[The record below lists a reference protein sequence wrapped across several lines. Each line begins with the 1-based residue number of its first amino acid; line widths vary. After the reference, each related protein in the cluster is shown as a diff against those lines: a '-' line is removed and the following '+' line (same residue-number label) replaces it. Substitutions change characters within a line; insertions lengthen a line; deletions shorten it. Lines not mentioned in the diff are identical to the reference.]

1 VGVVKPTRSAGSIEE
16 MIRLLPDGVGV
27 IPLFLN
33 VREQVESEFRA
44 AFEQTE
50 EKVRELASEFS
61 VNLIHPEGA
70 PLFMLQGWEAEQRI
84 LKGWEQEYGVPF
96 FTSGSSCV
104 DALRALG
111 IERMVGMTYIKG
123 EINDAFARYFR
134 DAGLDVLA
142 MECMPGDFATVRQ
155 ITSADI
161 YYYAKELLLRH
172 PGAQGVYLLGSG
184 WSVLD
189 VIEEI
194 EQDLRVPV
202 VHPVPARVW
211 AIQQRLH
218 IHQPVEGCGQLLAA
232 LP

>member
-1 VGVVKPTRSAGSIEE
+1 
-16 MIRLLPDGVGV
+16 MIRLLPEGVGV

-50 EKVRELASEFS
+50 AKVRELASEFN
-61 VNLIHPEGA
+61 VNLIHAEGA
-70 PLFMLQGWEAEQRI
+70 PLFMLQGWEGEQRI
-84 LKGWEQEYGVPF
+84 LKGWEQEYGVPL

-104 DALRALG
+104 ESLRALG
-111 IERMVGMTYIKG
+111 IKRMVGMTYIRG
-123 EINDAFARYFR
+123 EINEAFRRYFQ
-134 DAGLDVLA
+134 DAGLEVLA

-155 ITSADI
+155 ITSGDV
-161 YYYAKELLLRH
+161 YYWAKQLFLRH

-189 VIEEI
+189 IIEEI

-211 AIQQRLH
+211 AVQQRLH
-218 IHQPVEGCGQLLAA
+218 IHQPVGGCGQLLAT
-232 LP
+232 LPG